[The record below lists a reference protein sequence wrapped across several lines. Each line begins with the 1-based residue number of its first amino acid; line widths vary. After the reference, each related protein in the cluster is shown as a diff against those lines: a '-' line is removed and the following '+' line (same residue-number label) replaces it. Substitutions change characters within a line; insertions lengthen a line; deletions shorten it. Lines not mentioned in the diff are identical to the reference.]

1 MEQSVAKPNRFKR
14 PATFLVALLA
24 LWLLPSLALLN
35 LSRSYSHSLAQIE
48 ELGIRV
54 NELRQSL
61 YFSEPLRVSRINDLA
76 LDAQLVYSIRLQI
89 ESDFQHA
96 LFRPDVNQLL
106 YVADQFLEKF
116 DEFIP
121 IESQVQDIVDNIKVL
136 RTDTELSPKLKPLLN
151 EFGVVVFEAMYS
163 DNQSS
168 SATYRAFDSILEKS
182 YSLKS
187 EEQDALQQLL
197 ADASALLSDY
207 AQLNYLVDK
216 IKKNSVNE
224 QIIKL
229 EAEFHDR
236 QYNLL
241 LIMLGLSLVAMIAL
255 LLWSVRSQKSKKE
268 VDQALKQEP
277 VIDSSQDDALSTS
290 NKDTS
295 SRNDTASRNNIVSHR
310 DTVSS
315 AVTPPSNPPSVL
327 DITPASQH
335 SDIQPQ
341 QSVFATSPQ
350 AISQEPILQEPI
362 PQVPVQQN
370 SIQQPPTQRT
380 PEQVQEP
387 EKHIASVT
395 DSKPAI
401 DIEEMLETLD
411 GDTESVELLLGV
423 FVEDHADDYTRFKS
437 LLIKDETSAARIVH
451 SLKGVAGSIKA
462 SRLAIIAATI
472 EMTMKQSRAISEH
485 DLAELEMAI
494 KASVDSA
501 HDYLNTQR

>member
-1 MEQSVAKPNRFKR
+1 MEQSVAKPKRFKK
-14 PATFLVALLA
+14 PATFLVVILA

-35 LSRSYSHSLAQIE
+35 LSRSYTNSLAQIE

-61 YFSEPLRVSRINDLA
+61 YFSEPLRVSRINELA

-136 RTDTELSPKLKPLLN
+136 RADTELSPKLKPLLN
-151 EFGVVVFEAMYS
+151 EFGVVIFEAMYS

-224 QIIKL
+224 QIIEL

-236 QYNLL
+236 QFNLL
-241 LIMLGLSLVAMIAL
+241 LVMLGLSLVTMITL
-255 LLWSVRSQKSKKE
+255 VLWGVRSKKLIQ
-268 VDQALKQEP
+268 QADKKQSPES
-277 VIDSSQDDALSTS
+277 VTDSSKENALSASRSKTGSHS
-290 NKDTS
+290 N
-295 SRNDTASRNNIVSHR
+295 TASRNKTASHY
-310 DTVSS
+310 DIASS
-315 AVTPPSNPPSVL
+315 AVKQPSNDTSVSSV
-327 DITPASQH
+327 TPMSKHSASQ
-335 SDIQPQ
+335 SQPQ
-341 QSVFATSPQ
+341 NSVNVTVQKIVKQNTEEAPV
-350 AISQEPILQEPI
+350 AEKYI
-362 PQVPVQQN
+362 P
-370 SIQQPPTQRT
+370 
-380 PEQVQEP
+380 
-387 EKHIASVT
+387 SVT

-401 DIEEMLETLD
+401 DIEDMLETLD
-411 GDTESVELLLGV
+411 GDAESVELLLGV
-423 FVEDHADDYTRFKS
+423 FVQDHADDYTKFKS
-437 LLIKDETSAARIVH
+437 LLTKDETSAARIVH

-485 DLAELEMAI
+485 DLKELEAAI
-494 KASVDSA
+494 KASIDA
-501 HDYLNTQR
+501 AFEYLDKQR

>member
-1 MEQSVAKPNRFKR
+1 MEQSVAKPKRFKK
-14 PATFLVALLA
+14 PATFLVVLLA

-35 LSRSYSHSLAQIE
+35 LSRSYTNSLAQIE

-61 YFSEPLRVSRINDLA
+61 YFSEPLRVSRINELA

-121 IESQVQDIVDNIKVL
+121 IESQVQDIVDNIKIL
-136 RTDTELSPKLKPLLN
+136 RADKELSPKLKPLLN

-182 YSLKS
+182 YSLKT

-236 QYNLL
+236 QFNLL
-241 LIMLGLSLVAMIAL
+241 LVMLGLSLVTMITL
-255 LLWSVRSQKSKKE
+255 VLWGVRSRKLIQ
-268 VDQALKQEP
+268 QADNELSPEP
-277 VIDSSQDDALSTS
+277 VTDSSKENA
-290 NKDTS
+290 
-295 SRNDTASRNNIVSHR
+295 
-310 DTVSS
+310 SS
-315 AVTPPSNPPSVL
+315 AVKQPSDDSSVLEITPPSKHL
-327 DITPASQH
+327 DL
-335 SDIQPQ
+335 QPQ
-341 QSVFATSPQ
+341 EGVNVTSQ
-350 AISQEPILQEPI
+350 KIVQKNTEEA
-362 PQVPVQQN
+362 PVA
-370 SIQQPPTQRT
+370 
-380 PEQVQEP
+380 
-387 EKHIASVT
+387 EKHIVSVT

-401 DIEEMLETLD
+401 DIEDMLETLD
-411 GDTESVELLLGV
+411 GDAESVELLLGV
-423 FVEDHADDYTRFKS
+423 FVQDHADDYTKFKS
-437 LLIKDETSAARIVH
+437 LLTKDETSAARIVH

-485 DLAELEMAI
+485 DLEELEAAI
-494 KASVDSA
+494 KASIDA
-501 HDYLNTQR
+501 AFEYLDKQR

>member
-1 MEQSVAKPNRFKR
+1 MEQSVAKPKRFKK
-14 PATFLVALLA
+14 PATFLVVLLA

-35 LSRSYSHSLAQIE
+35 LSRSYTNSLAQIE

-61 YFSEPLRVSRINDLA
+61 YFSEPLRVSRINELA

-121 IESQVQDIVDNIKVL
+121 IESQVQDIVDNIKIL
-136 RTDTELSPKLKPLLN
+136 RADKELSPKLKPLLN

-182 YSLKS
+182 YSLKT

-236 QYNLL
+236 QFNLL
-241 LIMLGLSLVAMIAL
+241 LVMLGLSLVTMITL
-255 LLWSVRSQKSKKE
+255 VLWGVRSRKLIQ
-268 VDQALKQEP
+268 QADNELSPEP
-277 VIDSSQDDALSTS
+277 VTDSSKENA
-290 NKDTS
+290 
-295 SRNDTASRNNIVSHR
+295 
-310 DTVSS
+310 SS
-315 AVTPPSNPPSVL
+315 AVKQPTNDSSVL
-327 DITPASQH
+327 EIMPTSKH
-335 SDIQPQ
+335 SDLKPQ
-341 QSVFATSPQ
+341 EGVNVTSQ
-350 AISQEPILQEPI
+350 KI
-362 PQVPVQQN
+362 VQQN
-370 SIQQPPTQRT
+370 TEEAP
-380 PEQVQEP
+380 VA

-401 DIEEMLETLD
+401 DIEDMLETLD
-411 GDTESVELLLGV
+411 GDAESVELLLGV
-423 FVEDHADDYTRFKS
+423 FVQDHADDYTKFKS
-437 LLIKDETSAARIVH
+437 LLTKDETSAARIVH

-485 DLAELEMAI
+485 DLEELEAAI
-494 KASVDSA
+494 KASIDA
-501 HDYLNTQR
+501 AFEYLDKQR

>member
-116 DEFIP
+116 DEFIS

-136 RTDTELSPKLKPLLN
+136 RIDTELSSKLKPLLN
-151 EFGVVVFEAMYS
+151 EFGVVVLEAMYS

-182 YSLKS
+182 YSLKT

-216 IKKNSVNE
+216 IKKNSVND

-229 EAEFHDR
+229 EDEFHGR
-236 QYNLL
+236 QYTLL
-241 LIMLGLSLVAMIAL
+241 LVMLGLSLMAMIAL
-255 LLWSVRSQKSKKE
+255 VLWSVRPSKFIKE
-268 VDQALKQEP
+268 ARIELRPEP

-295 SRNDTASRNNIVSHR
+295 SRNDTAARNNIVSHS
-310 DTVSS
+310 DTVSHSDIASS
-315 AVTPPSNPPSVL
+315 AETPPSNPPSVL

-341 QSVFATSPQ
+341 QSVCATSPQ
-350 AISQEPILQEPI
+350 AISQEPI

-370 SIQQPPTQRT
+370 SIQQPPIQRT
-380 PEQVQEP
+380 PEQVQE
-387 EKHIASVT
+387 KHIACVT

-437 LLIKDETSAARIVH
+437 LLTKDETSAARIVH

-485 DLAELEMAI
+485 DLAELELAI

>member
-187 EEQDALQQLL
+187 EEQDALQLLL

-255 LLWSVRSQKSKKE
+255 LLWSVRSQKSMKE
-268 VDQALKQEP
+268 VDQELRPEP

-295 SRNDTASRNNIVSHR
+295 SRNDTAARNNIVSHS
-310 DTVSS
+310 DIASS

-335 SDIQPQ
+335 SDTQPQ
-341 QSVFATSPQ
+341 QSVCATSPQ

-437 LLIKDETSAARIVH
+437 LLTKDETSAARIVH

>member
-1 MEQSVAKPNRFKR
+1 MEQSVAKPNRFKK
-14 PATFLVALLA
+14 PATFLVVLLA

-35 LSRSYSHSLAQIE
+35 LSRSYTNSLAQIE

-121 IESQVQDIVDNIKVL
+121 IESQVQDIVDNIKML
-136 RTDTELSPKLKPLLN
+136 RTDKDLSPKLKLLLN

-182 YSLKS
+182 YSLET

-229 EAEFHDR
+229 EAEFHER
-236 QYNLL
+236 QFNLL
-241 LIMLGLSLVAMIAL
+241 LVMLGLSLVAISTL
-255 LLWSVRSQKSKKE
+255 VLWSVSVRKVTQQPKAEQDTAPEQNKE
-268 VDQALKQEP
+268 KVVQFSESS
-277 VIDSSQDDALSTS
+277 VDSS
-290 NKDTS
+290 
-295 SRNDTASRNNIVSHR
+295 
-310 DTVSS
+310 
-315 AVTPPSNPPSVL
+315 
-327 DITPASQH
+327 H
-335 SDIQPQ
+335 S
-341 QSVFATSPQ
+341 ATSQTENKPEVSETVLNQ
-350 AISQEPILQEPI
+350 QPGYQL
-362 PQVPVQQN
+362 QQN
-370 SIQQPPTQRT
+370 MSPACQPDTLEAPMEERN
-380 PEQVQEP
+380 
-387 EKHIASVT
+387 IASVT

-411 GDTESVELLLGV
+411 GDAESVELLLGV
-423 FVEDHADDYTRFKS
+423 FVQDHADDYDKFKS

-462 SRLAIIAATI
+462 SRLAIIAASI

-485 DLAELEMAI
+485 DLEELEQAI

-501 HDYLNTQR
+501 YEYLDSQH

>member
-116 DEFIP
+116 DEFIS

-136 RTDTELSPKLKPLLN
+136 RTDTERSSKLKPLLN
-151 EFGVVVFEAMYS
+151 EFGVVVLEAMYS

-182 YSLKS
+182 YSLKT

-216 IKKNSVNE
+216 IKKNSVND

-229 EAEFHDR
+229 EDEFHGR
-236 QYNLL
+236 QYTLL
-241 LIMLGLSLVAMIAL
+241 LVMLGLSLMAMIAL
-255 LLWSVRSQKSKKE
+255 VLWSVRSQKSMKE
-268 VDQALKQEP
+268 VDQALRPEP
-277 VIDSSQDDALSTS
+277 VIDSSQEEA
-290 NKDTS
+290 
-295 SRNDTASRNNIVSHR
+295 
-310 DTVSS
+310 
-315 AVTPPSNPPSVL
+315 
-327 DITPASQH
+327 
-335 SDIQPQ
+335 QPQ
-341 QSVFATSPQ
+341 QSACTTSPQ

-437 LLIKDETSAARIVH
+437 LLAKDETSAARIVH

>member
-1 MEQSVAKPNRFKR
+1 MEQSVAKPKRFKK
-14 PATFLVALLA
+14 PATFLVVLLA

-35 LSRSYSHSLAQIE
+35 LSRSYTNSLAQIE

-61 YFSEPLRVSRINDLA
+61 YFSEPLRVSRINELA
-76 LDAQLVYSIRLQI
+76 LYAQLVYSIRLQI

-121 IESQVQDIVDNIKVL
+121 IESQVQDIVDNIKIL
-136 RTDTELSPKLKPLLN
+136 RADKELSPKLKPLLN

-168 SATYRAFDSILEKS
+168 SSTYRAFDSILEKS
-182 YSLKS
+182 YSLKT

-236 QYNLL
+236 QFNLL
-241 LIMLGLSLVAMIAL
+241 LVMLGLSLVTMITL
-255 LLWSVRSQKSKKE
+255 VLWGVRSRKLIQ
-268 VDQALKQEP
+268 QADNELSPEP
-277 VIDSSQDDALSTS
+277 VTDSSKENA
-290 NKDTS
+290 
-295 SRNDTASRNNIVSHR
+295 
-310 DTVSS
+310 SS
-315 AVTPPSNPPSVL
+315 AVKQPSNDSSVLEITPPSK
-327 DITPASQH
+327 H
-335 SDIQPQ
+335 SDLQPQ
-341 QSVFATSPQ
+341 EGVNVTSQ
-350 AISQEPILQEPI
+350 KI
-362 PQVPVQQN
+362 VQQN
-370 SIQQPPTQRT
+370 TEEAP
-380 PEQVQEP
+380 VA

-401 DIEEMLETLD
+401 DIEDMLETLD
-411 GDTESVELLLGV
+411 GDAESVELLLGV
-423 FVEDHADDYTRFKS
+423 FVQDHADDYTKFKS
-437 LLIKDETSAARIVH
+437 LLTKDETSAARIVH

-485 DLAELEMAI
+485 DLEELEAAI
-494 KASVDSA
+494 KASIDA
-501 HDYLNTQR
+501 AFEYLDKQR

>member
-255 LLWSVRSQKSKKE
+255 LLWSVRSQKSMKE
-268 VDQALKQEP
+268 VDQELRPEP
-277 VIDSSQDDALSTS
+277 VIDSSQEEAQL
-290 NKDTS
+290 
-295 SRNDTASRNNIVSHR
+295 
-310 DTVSS
+310 
-315 AVTPPSNPPSVL
+315 
-327 DITPASQH
+327 
-335 SDIQPQ
+335 Q
-341 QSVFATSPQ
+341 QSACTTSPQ

-437 LLIKDETSAARIVH
+437 LLTKDETSAARIVH

>member
-1 MEQSVAKPNRFKR
+1 MEQSVAKPKRFKK
-14 PATFLVALLA
+14 PATFLVVLLA

-35 LSRSYSHSLAQIE
+35 LSRSYTNSLAQIE

-121 IESQVQDIVDNIKVL
+121 IESQVQDIVDNIKIL
-136 RTDTELSPKLKPLLN
+136 RADKELSPQLKPLLN

-163 DNQSS
+163 ENQSS

-182 YSLKS
+182 YSLEN

-236 QYNLL
+236 QFNLL
-241 LIMLGLSLVAMIAL
+241 LVMLGLSLVAMSGIVF
-255 LLWSVRSQKSKKE
+255 WGVRSTKTMKEADQELSSELEINSSKE
-268 VDQALKQEP
+268 
-277 VIDSSQDDALSTS
+277 DASCS
-290 NKDTS
+290 D
-295 SRNDTASRNNIVSHR
+295 V
-310 DTVSS
+310 VSS
-315 AVTPPSNPPSVL
+315 AVKQADSDAYVSENRPTRQSS
-327 DITPASQH
+327 ASQ
-335 SDIQPQ
+335 PM
-341 QSVFATSPQ
+341 QSVNVTSQ
-350 AISQEPILQEPI
+350 
-362 PQVPVQQN
+362 PVVQD
-370 SIQQPPTQRT
+370 SIQQAS
-380 PEQVQEP
+380 EQAPVV
-387 EKHIASVT
+387 EKHVASVT

-401 DIEEMLETLD
+401 DIEDMLETLD
-411 GDTESVELLLGV
+411 GDAESVELLLGV
-423 FVEDHADDYTRFKS
+423 FVQDHAGDYEKFKS
-437 LLIKDETSAARIVH
+437 LLTKDETTAARIVH

-462 SRLAIIAATI
+462 SRLAIIAASI

-485 DLAELEMAI
+485 DLAELEKAI

-501 HDYLNTQR
+501 HEYLDSQR

>member
-1 MEQSVAKPNRFKR
+1 MEQSVAKPKRFKK
-14 PATFLVALLA
+14 PATFLVVLLA

-35 LSRSYSHSLAQIE
+35 LSRSYTNSLAQIE

-61 YFSEPLRVSRINDLA
+61 YFSEPLRVSRINELA

-121 IESQVQDIVDNIKVL
+121 IESQVQDIVDNIKIL
-136 RTDTELSPKLKPLLN
+136 RADKELSPKLKPLLN

-182 YSLKS
+182 YSLKT

-236 QYNLL
+236 QFNLL
-241 LIMLGLSLVAMIAL
+241 LVMLGLSLVTMITL
-255 LLWSVRSQKSKKE
+255 VLWGVRSRKLIQ
-268 VDQALKQEP
+268 QADNELSPEP
-277 VIDSSQDDALSTS
+277 VTDSSKENA
-290 NKDTS
+290 
-295 SRNDTASRNNIVSHR
+295 
-310 DTVSS
+310 SS
-315 AVTPPSNPPSVL
+315 AVKQPSNDSSVLEITPPSK
-327 DITPASQH
+327 H
-335 SDIQPQ
+335 SGLQPQ
-341 QSVFATSPQ
+341 EGVNVTSQ
-350 AISQEPILQEPI
+350 KI
-362 PQVPVQQN
+362 VQQN
-370 SIQQPPTQRT
+370 TEEAP
-380 PEQVQEP
+380 VA

-401 DIEEMLETLD
+401 DIEDMLETLD
-411 GDTESVELLLGV
+411 GDAESVELLLGV
-423 FVEDHADDYTRFKS
+423 FVQDHADDYTKFKS
-437 LLIKDETSAARIVH
+437 LLTKDETSAARIVH

-485 DLAELEMAI
+485 DLEELEAAI
-494 KASVDSA
+494 KASIDA
-501 HDYLNTQR
+501 AFEYLDKQR

>member
-1 MEQSVAKPNRFKR
+1 MEQSVAKPKRFKK
-14 PATFLVALLA
+14 PATFLVVLLA

-35 LSRSYSHSLAQIE
+35 LSRSYTNSLAQIE

-61 YFSEPLRVSRINDLA
+61 YFSEPLRVSRINELA

-121 IESQVQDIVDNIKVL
+121 IESQVQDIVDNIKIL
-136 RTDTELSPKLKPLLN
+136 RADKELSPKLKPLLN

-168 SATYRAFDSILEKS
+168 SSTYRAFDSILEKS
-182 YSLKS
+182 YSLKT

-236 QYNLL
+236 QFNLL
-241 LIMLGLSLVAMIAL
+241 LVMLGLSLVTMITL
-255 LLWSVRSQKSKKE
+255 VLWGVRSRKLIQ
-268 VDQALKQEP
+268 QADNELSPEP
-277 VIDSSQDDALSTS
+277 VTDSSKENA
-290 NKDTS
+290 
-295 SRNDTASRNNIVSHR
+295 
-310 DTVSS
+310 SS
-315 AVTPPSNPPSVL
+315 AVKQPTNDSSVL
-327 DITPASQH
+327 EIMPTSKH
-335 SDIQPQ
+335 SDLQPQ
-341 QSVFATSPQ
+341 EGVNVTSQ
-350 AISQEPILQEPI
+350 KI
-362 PQVPVQQN
+362 VQQN
-370 SIQQPPTQRT
+370 TEET
-380 PEQVQEP
+380 PVA

-401 DIEEMLETLD
+401 DIEDMLETLD
-411 GDTESVELLLGV
+411 GDAESVELLLGV
-423 FVEDHADDYTRFKS
+423 FVQDHADDYTKFKS
-437 LLIKDETSAARIVH
+437 LLTKDETSAARIVH

-485 DLAELEMAI
+485 DLEELEAAI
-494 KASVDSA
+494 KASIDA
-501 HDYLNTQR
+501 AFEYLDKQR

>member
-1 MEQSVAKPNRFKR
+1 MEQSVAKPKRFKK
-14 PATFLVALLA
+14 PATFLVVLLA
-24 LWLLPSLALLN
+24 LWLLPSLVLLN
-35 LSRSYSHSLAQIE
+35 LSRSYTNSLAQIE

-121 IESQVQDIVDNIKVL
+121 IESQVQGIVDNIKML
-136 RTDTELSPKLKPLLN
+136 RADKELSPKLKPLLN

-182 YSLKS
+182 YSLKT

-229 EAEFHDR
+229 EAEFHER
-236 QYNLL
+236 QFNLL
-241 LIMLGLSLVAMIAL
+241 LVMLGLGLVAMSAL
-255 LLWSVRSQKSKKE
+255 VVWSLSVRKAAQQPKGEPGVSPEPNKE
-268 VDQALKQEP
+268 KVVQFSDKENELFSESSVDFSSSVTKQSESEP
-277 VIDSSQDDALSTS
+277 E
-290 NKDTS
+290 
-295 SRNDTASRNNIVSHR
+295 VSE
-310 DTVSS
+310 
-315 AVTPPSNPPSVL
+315 AVLN
-327 DITPASQH
+327 Q
-335 SDIQPQ
+335 QPEYQ
-341 QSVFATSPQ
+341 PHMGS
-350 AISQEPILQEPI
+350 ISQPNTVEAPLAE
-362 PQVPVQQN
+362 
-370 SIQQPPTQRT
+370 R
-380 PEQVQEP
+380 
-387 EKHIASVT
+387 HIASVT

-423 FVEDHADDYTRFKS
+423 FVQDHAGDYEKFKS
-437 LLIKDETSAARIVH
+437 LLTKDETSAARIVH

-462 SRLAIIAATI
+462 SRLAIIAASI
-472 EMTMKQSRAISEH
+472 EMTMKQSRAISDH
-485 DLAELEMAI
+485 DLTELDQAI

-501 HDYLNTQR
+501 HEYLDRQH

>member
-1 MEQSVAKPNRFKR
+1 MEQSVAKPKRFKK
-14 PATFLVALLA
+14 PATFLVVLLA

-35 LSRSYSHSLAQIE
+35 LSRSYTNSLAQIE

-61 YFSEPLRVSRINDLA
+61 YFSEPLRVSRINELA

-121 IESQVQDIVDNIKVL
+121 IESQVQDIVDNIKIL
-136 RTDTELSPKLKPLLN
+136 RADKELSPKLKPLLN

-182 YSLKS
+182 YSLKT

-236 QYNLL
+236 QFNLL
-241 LIMLGLSLVAMIAL
+241 LVMLGLSLVTMITL
-255 LLWSVRSQKSKKE
+255 VLWGVRSRKLIQ
-268 VDQALKQEP
+268 QADNELSPEP
-277 VIDSSQDDALSTS
+277 VTDSSKENA
-290 NKDTS
+290 
-295 SRNDTASRNNIVSHR
+295 
-310 DTVSS
+310 SS
-315 AVTPPSNPPSVL
+315 AVKQPTNGSSVL
-327 DITPASQH
+327 EIMPASKH
-335 SDIQPQ
+335 SDLQPQ
-341 QSVFATSPQ
+341 EGVNVTSQ
-350 AISQEPILQEPI
+350 KIVQKNTEEA
-362 PQVPVQQN
+362 PVA
-370 SIQQPPTQRT
+370 
-380 PEQVQEP
+380 

-401 DIEEMLETLD
+401 DIEDMLETLD
-411 GDTESVELLLGV
+411 GDAESVELLLGV
-423 FVEDHADDYTRFKS
+423 FVQDHADDYTKFKS
-437 LLIKDETSAARIVH
+437 LLTKDETSAARIVH

-485 DLAELEMAI
+485 DLEELEAAI
-494 KASVDSA
+494 KASIDA
-501 HDYLNTQR
+501 AFEYLDKQR

>member
-1 MEQSVAKPNRFKR
+1 MEQSVAKPKRFKK
-14 PATFLVALLA
+14 PATFLVVLLA

-35 LSRSYSHSLAQIE
+35 LSRSYTNSLAQIE

-61 YFSEPLRVSRINDLA
+61 YFSEPLRVSRINELA

-121 IESQVQDIVDNIKVL
+121 IESQVQDIVDNIKIL
-136 RTDTELSPKLKPLLN
+136 RADKELSPKLKPLLN

-182 YSLKS
+182 YSLKT

-236 QYNLL
+236 QFNLL
-241 LIMLGLSLVAMIAL
+241 LVMLGLSLVTMITL
-255 LLWSVRSQKSKKE
+255 VLWGVRSRKLIQ
-268 VDQALKQEP
+268 QADNELSPEP
-277 VIDSSQDDALSTS
+277 VTDSSKENA
-290 NKDTS
+290 
-295 SRNDTASRNNIVSHR
+295 
-310 DTVSS
+310 SS
-315 AVTPPSNPPSVL
+315 AVKQPTNDSSVL
-327 DITPASQH
+327 EITPTSKH
-335 SDIQPQ
+335 SDLQPQ
-341 QSVFATSPQ
+341 EGVNVTSQ
-350 AISQEPILQEPI
+350 KI
-362 PQVPVQQN
+362 VQQN
-370 SIQQPPTQRT
+370 TEEAP
-380 PEQVQEP
+380 VA

-401 DIEEMLETLD
+401 DIEDMLETLD
-411 GDTESVELLLGV
+411 GDADSVELLLGV
-423 FVEDHADDYTRFKS
+423 FVQDHADDYTKFKS
-437 LLIKDETSAARIVH
+437 LLTKDETSAARIVH

-485 DLAELEMAI
+485 DLEELEAAI
-494 KASVDSA
+494 KASIDA
-501 HDYLNTQR
+501 AFEYLDKQR

>member
-116 DEFIP
+116 DEFIS

-136 RTDTELSPKLKPLLN
+136 RIDTELSSKLKPLLN
-151 EFGVVVFEAMYS
+151 EFGVVVLEAMYS

-182 YSLKS
+182 YSLKT

-216 IKKNSVNE
+216 IKKNSVND

-229 EAEFHDR
+229 EDEFHGR
-236 QYNLL
+236 QYTLL
-241 LIMLGLSLVAMIAL
+241 LVMLGLSLMAMIAL
-255 LLWSVRSQKSKKE
+255 VLWSVRPSKFIKE
-268 VDQALKQEP
+268 ARIELRPEP
-277 VIDSSQDDALSTS
+277 VIDSSQEEA
-290 NKDTS
+290 
-295 SRNDTASRNNIVSHR
+295 
-310 DTVSS
+310 
-315 AVTPPSNPPSVL
+315 
-327 DITPASQH
+327 
-335 SDIQPQ
+335 QPQ
-341 QSVFATSPQ
+341 QSACTTSPQ

-437 LLIKDETSAARIVH
+437 LLAKDETSAARIVH

>member
-1 MEQSVAKPNRFKR
+1 MEQSVAKPKRFKK
-14 PATFLVALLA
+14 PATFLVVLLA

-35 LSRSYSHSLAQIE
+35 LSRSYTNSLAQIE

-61 YFSEPLRVSRINDLA
+61 YFSEPLRVSRINELA

-121 IESQVQDIVDNIKVL
+121 IESQVQDIVDNIKIL
-136 RTDTELSPKLKPLLN
+136 RADKELSPKLKPLLN

-182 YSLKS
+182 YSLKT

-236 QYNLL
+236 QFNLL
-241 LIMLGLSLVAMIAL
+241 LVMLGLSLVTMITL
-255 LLWSVRSQKSKKE
+255 VLWGVRSRKLIQ
-268 VDQALKQEP
+268 QADNELSPEP
-277 VIDSSQDDALSTS
+277 VTDSSKENA
-290 NKDTS
+290 
-295 SRNDTASRNNIVSHR
+295 
-310 DTVSS
+310 SS
-315 AVTPPSNPPSVL
+315 AVKQPTNDSSVL
-327 DITPASQH
+327 EITPTSKH
-335 SDIQPQ
+335 SDLQPQ
-341 QSVFATSPQ
+341 EGVNVTSQ
-350 AISQEPILQEPI
+350 KIA
-362 PQVPVQQN
+362 QQN
-370 SIQQPPTQRT
+370 TEEAP
-380 PEQVQEP
+380 VA

-401 DIEEMLETLD
+401 DIEDMLETLD
-411 GDTESVELLLGV
+411 GDAESVELLLGV
-423 FVEDHADDYTRFKS
+423 FVQDHADDYTKFKS
-437 LLIKDETSAARIVH
+437 LLTKDETSAARIVH

-485 DLAELEMAI
+485 DLEELEAAI
-494 KASVDSA
+494 KASIDA
-501 HDYLNTQR
+501 AFEYLDKQR

>member
-1 MEQSVAKPNRFKR
+1 MEQSVAKPKRFKK
-14 PATFLVALLA
+14 PATFLVVILA
-24 LWLLPSLALLN
+24 LWLLSSLALLN
-35 LSRSYSHSLAQIE
+35 LSRSYTNSLAQIE

-61 YFSEPLRVSRINDLA
+61 YFSEPLRVSRINELA

-136 RTDTELSPKLKPLLN
+136 RADTELSPKLKPLLN
-151 EFGVVVFEAMYS
+151 EFGVVIFEAMYS

-224 QIIKL
+224 QIIEL

-236 QYNLL
+236 QFNLL
-241 LIMLGLSLVAMIAL
+241 LVMLGLSLVTMITL
-255 LLWSVRSQKSKKE
+255 VLWGVRSKKL
-268 VDQALKQEP
+268 VQQADKKQSPES
-277 VIDSSQDDALSTS
+277 VTDSSKENALFASCSKTGSHS
-290 NKDTS
+290 NTT
-295 SRNDTASRNNIVSHR
+295 SRNKTASHYDIA
-310 DTVSS
+310 SS
-315 AVTPPSNPPSVL
+315 AVKQPSNGTSVSSV
-327 DITPASQH
+327 TPMSTHSASQ
-335 SDIQPQ
+335 SQPQ
-341 QSVFATSPQ
+341 KSVNVT
-350 AISQEPILQEPI
+350 
-362 PQVPVQQN
+362 VQQIVKQN
-370 SIQQPPTQRT
+370 TEEAP
-380 PEQVQEP
+380 VA
-387 EKHIASVT
+387 EKHIPSVT

-401 DIEEMLETLD
+401 DIEDMLETLD
-411 GDTESVELLLGV
+411 GDAESVELLLGV
-423 FVEDHADDYTRFKS
+423 FVQDHADDYTKFKS
-437 LLIKDETSAARIVH
+437 LLTKDETSAARIVH

-485 DLAELEMAI
+485 DLKELEAAI
-494 KASVDSA
+494 KASVDA
-501 HDYLNTQR
+501 AFEYLDKQR

>member
-1 MEQSVAKPNRFKR
+1 MEQSVAKPKRFKK
-14 PATFLVALLA
+14 PATFLVVLLA

-35 LSRSYSHSLAQIE
+35 LSRSYTNSLAQIE

-61 YFSEPLRVSRINDLA
+61 YFSEPLRVSRINELA

-121 IESQVQDIVDNIKVL
+121 IESQVQDIVDNIKIL
-136 RTDTELSPKLKPLLN
+136 RADKELSPKLKPLLN

-182 YSLKS
+182 YSLKT

-236 QYNLL
+236 QFNLL
-241 LIMLGLSLVAMIAL
+241 LVMLDLSLVTMITL
-255 LLWSVRSQKSKKE
+255 VLWGVRSRKLIQ
-268 VDQALKQEP
+268 QADNELSPEP
-277 VIDSSQDDALSTS
+277 VTDSSKENA
-290 NKDTS
+290 
-295 SRNDTASRNNIVSHR
+295 
-310 DTVSS
+310 SS
-315 AVTPPSNPPSVL
+315 AVKQPTNDSSVL
-327 DITPASQH
+327 EIMPTSKH
-335 SDIQPQ
+335 SDLQPQ
-341 QSVFATSPQ
+341 EGVNVTSQ
-350 AISQEPILQEPI
+350 KI
-362 PQVPVQQN
+362 VQQN
-370 SIQQPPTQRT
+370 TEET
-380 PEQVQEP
+380 PVA

-401 DIEEMLETLD
+401 DIEDMLETLD
-411 GDTESVELLLGV
+411 GDAESVELLLGV
-423 FVEDHADDYTRFKS
+423 FVQDHADDYTKFKS
-437 LLIKDETSAARIVH
+437 LLTKDETSAARIVH

-485 DLAELEMAI
+485 DLEELEAAI
-494 KASVDSA
+494 KASIDA
-501 HDYLNTQR
+501 AFEYLDKQR

>member
-1 MEQSVAKPNRFKR
+1 MEQSVTKPKRFKK
-14 PATFLVALLA
+14 PATFLVVILA

-35 LSRSYSHSLAQIE
+35 LSRSYTNSLAQIE

-61 YFSEPLRVSRINDLA
+61 YFSEPLRVSRINELA

-136 RTDTELSPKLKPLLN
+136 RADTELSPKLKPLLN
-151 EFGVVVFEAMYS
+151 EFGVVIFEAMYS

-224 QIIKL
+224 QIIEL

-236 QYNLL
+236 QFNLL
-241 LIMLGLSLVAMIAL
+241 LVMLGLSLVTMITL
-255 LLWSVRSQKSKKE
+255 VLWGVRSKKL
-268 VDQALKQEP
+268 VQQADKKQSPES
-277 VIDSSQDDALSTS
+277 VTDSSRENALSGSRSKTGSRS
-290 NKDTS
+290 NNG
-295 SRNDTASRNNIVSHR
+295 SRSNTASRNKTASHY
-310 DTVSS
+310 DIASS
-315 AVTPPSNPPSVL
+315 AVKQSSNDASVSSVTPMSTHS
-327 DITPASQH
+327 ASQ
-335 SDIQPQ
+335 SQSQPQ
-341 QSVFATSPQ
+341 KSVNVT
-350 AISQEPILQEPI
+350 
-362 PQVPVQQN
+362 VQQIVKRN
-370 SIQQPPTQRT
+370 TEEAP
-380 PEQVQEP
+380 VA
-387 EKHIASVT
+387 EKHIPSVT

-401 DIEEMLETLD
+401 DIEDMLETLD
-411 GDTESVELLLGV
+411 GDAESVELLLGV
-423 FVEDHADDYTRFKS
+423 FVQDHADDYTKFKS

-485 DLAELEMAI
+485 DLKELEAAI
-494 KASVDSA
+494 KASIDA
-501 HDYLNTQR
+501 AFEYLDKQR

>member
-1 MEQSVAKPNRFKR
+1 MEQSVAKPNRFKK
-14 PATFLVALLA
+14 PATFLVVLLA

-35 LSRSYSHSLAQIE
+35 LSRSYTHSLAQIE

-121 IESQVQDIVDNIKVL
+121 IESQVQDIVDNIKLL
-136 RTDTELSPKLKPLLN
+136 RADTELSPKLKPLLN

-168 SATYRAFDSILEKS
+168 SATYRAFDSILDKS
-182 YSLKS
+182 YALET
-187 EEQDALQQLL
+187 EEQDAIQQLL

-236 QYNLL
+236 QFNLL
-241 LIMLGLSLVAMIAL
+241 LVMLGLSLVAMIAL
-255 LLWSVRSQKSKKE
+255 VLWGANAKKLTKE
-268 VDQALKQEP
+268 TDEEFTPEP
-277 VIDSSQDDALSTS
+277 EAES
-290 NKDTS
+290 
-295 SRNDTASRNNIVSHR
+295 
-310 DTVSS
+310 
-315 AVTPPSNPPSVL
+315 SNPSDSRTDHEEVELEEAAASVVK
-327 DITPASQH
+327 PAGNTSHVVGSQH
-335 SDIQPQ
+335 SNFQSQPSS
-341 QSVFATSPQ
+341 SVVA
-350 AISQEPILQEPI
+350 SQPAAKQNIEDT
-362 PQVPVQQN
+362 PV
-370 SIQQPPTQRT
+370 
-380 PEQVQEP
+380 V
-387 EKHIASVT
+387 EKHVASVT

-401 DIEEMLETLD
+401 DIEDMLETLD
-411 GDTESVELLLGV
+411 GDAESVELLLGV
-423 FVEDHADDYTRFKS
+423 FVQDHADDYEKFKS
-437 LLIKDETSAARIVH
+437 LLTKDETSAARVVH

-462 SRLAIIAATI
+462 SRLAIIAASI
-472 EMTMKQSRAISEH
+472 EMTMKQSRAISDH
-485 DLAELEMAI
+485 DLTELEQAI

-501 HDYLNTQR
+501 HAYLDNQR

>member
-1 MEQSVAKPNRFKR
+1 MEQSVAKPNRFKK
-14 PATFLVALLA
+14 PATFLVVLLA

-35 LSRSYSHSLAQIE
+35 LSRSYTHSLAQIE

-96 LFRPDVNQLL
+96 FFRPDVNQLL

-121 IESQVQDIVDNIKVL
+121 IESQVQDIVDNIKLL
-136 RTDTELSPKLKPLLN
+136 RADTELSPKLKPLLN

-168 SATYRAFDSILEKS
+168 SATYRAFDSILDKS
-182 YSLKS
+182 YALET
-187 EEQDALQQLL
+187 EEQDAIQQLL

-236 QYNLL
+236 QFNLL
-241 LIMLGLSLVAMIAL
+241 LVMLGLSLVAMIAL
-255 LLWSVRSQKSKKE
+255 VLWGANAKKLTKETDEEFIPEPEIEPSKPSASCTEADLEEATSGSVAREKGSVSYQSNHS
-268 VDQALKQEP
+268 VA
-277 VIDSSQDDALSTS
+277 SSVVKPAD
-290 NKDTS
+290 N
-295 SRNDTASRNNIVSHR
+295 ASHI
-310 DTVSS
+310 
-315 AVTPPSNPPSVL
+315 AG
-327 DITPASQH
+327 SQH
-335 SDIQPQ
+335 SNFQSQ
-341 QSVFATSPQ
+341 QSSSVASQP
-350 AISQEPILQEPI
+350 AIQQNIED
-362 PQVPVQQN
+362 VPV
-370 SIQQPPTQRT
+370 
-380 PEQVQEP
+380 V
-387 EKHIASVT
+387 EKHVASVT

-401 DIEEMLETLD
+401 DIEDMLETLD
-411 GDTESVELLLGV
+411 GDAESVELLLGV
-423 FVEDHADDYTRFKS
+423 FVQDHADDYEKFKS
-437 LLIKDETSAARIVH
+437 LLTKDKTSAARVVH

-462 SRLAIIAATI
+462 SRLAIIAASI

-485 DLAELEMAI
+485 DLTELEQAI

-501 HDYLNTQR
+501 HAYLDNQR

>member
-1 MEQSVAKPNRFKR
+1 MEQSVAKPKRFKKS
-14 PATFLVALLA
+14 ATFLVVLLA

-35 LSRSYSHSLAQIE
+35 LSRSYTNSLAQIE

-61 YFSEPLRVSRINDLA
+61 YFSEPLRVSRINELA

-121 IESQVQDIVDNIKVL
+121 IESQVQDIVDNIKIL
-136 RTDTELSPKLKPLLN
+136 RADKELSPKLKPLLN

-182 YSLKS
+182 YSLKT

-236 QYNLL
+236 QFNLL
-241 LIMLGLSLVAMIAL
+241 LVMLGLSLVTMITL
-255 LLWSVRSQKSKKE
+255 VLWGVRSRKLIQ
-268 VDQALKQEP
+268 QADNELSPEP
-277 VIDSSQDDALSTS
+277 VTASSKENALSAVKQPTNDSSVLEITSTS
-290 NKDTS
+290 K
-295 SRNDTASRNNIVSHR
+295 
-310 DTVSS
+310 
-315 AVTPPSNPPSVL
+315 
-327 DITPASQH
+327 H
-335 SDIQPQ
+335 SDLQPQ
-341 QSVFATSPQ
+341 EGVNVTSQ
-350 AISQEPILQEPI
+350 KI
-362 PQVPVQQN
+362 VQQN
-370 SIQQPPTQRT
+370 TEEAP
-380 PEQVQEP
+380 VA

-401 DIEEMLETLD
+401 DIEDMLETLD
-411 GDTESVELLLGV
+411 GDAESVELLLGV
-423 FVEDHADDYTRFKS
+423 FVQDHADDYTKFKS
-437 LLIKDETSAARIVH
+437 LLTKDETSAARIVH

-485 DLAELEMAI
+485 DLEELEAAI
-494 KASVDSA
+494 KASIDA
-501 HDYLNTQR
+501 AFEYLDKQR

>member
-1 MEQSVAKPNRFKR
+1 MEQSVAKPKRFKK
-14 PATFLVALLA
+14 PATFLVVLLA

-35 LSRSYSHSLAQIE
+35 LSRSYTNSLAQIE

-61 YFSEPLRVSRINDLA
+61 YFSEPLRVSRINELA

-121 IESQVQDIVDNIKVL
+121 IESQVQDIVDNIKIL
-136 RTDTELSPKLKPLLN
+136 RADKELSPKLKPLLN

-182 YSLKS
+182 YSLKT

-236 QYNLL
+236 QFNLL
-241 LIMLGLSLVAMIAL
+241 LVMLGLSLVTMITLVLWGVRARKLIQQADKELSPEPVTDSSKENAL
-255 LLWSVRSQKSKKE
+255 SAVKQPTNDSSVLEITPTSKHSDLQPQEGVNVTSQK
-268 VDQALKQEP
+268 
-277 VIDSSQDDALSTS
+277 I
-290 NKDTS
+290 
-295 SRNDTASRNNIVSHR
+295 
-310 DTVSS
+310 
-315 AVTPPSNPPSVL
+315 
-327 DITPASQH
+327 
-335 SDIQPQ
+335 
-341 QSVFATSPQ
+341 
-350 AISQEPILQEPI
+350 
-362 PQVPVQQN
+362 VQQN
-370 SIQQPPTQRT
+370 TEEAP
-380 PEQVQEP
+380 VA

-401 DIEEMLETLD
+401 DIEDMLETLD
-411 GDTESVELLLGV
+411 GDAESVELLLGV
-423 FVEDHADDYTRFKS
+423 FVQDHADDYTKFKS
-437 LLIKDETSAARIVH
+437 LLTKDETSAARIVH

-485 DLAELEMAI
+485 DLEELEAAI
-494 KASVDSA
+494 KASIDA
-501 HDYLNTQR
+501 AFEYLDKQR

>member
-1 MEQSVAKPNRFKR
+1 MEQSVAKPKRFKK
-14 PATFLVALLA
+14 PATFLVVLLA

-35 LSRSYSHSLAQIE
+35 LSRSYTNSLAQIE

-61 YFSEPLRVSRINDLA
+61 YFSEPLRVSRINELA

-121 IESQVQDIVDNIKVL
+121 IESQVQDIVDNIKIL
-136 RTDTELSPKLKPLLN
+136 RADKELSPKLKPLLN

-182 YSLKS
+182 YSLKT

-236 QYNLL
+236 QFNLL
-241 LIMLGLSLVAMIAL
+241 LVMLGLSLVTMITL
-255 LLWSVRSQKSKKE
+255 VLWGVRSRKLIQ
-268 VDQALKQEP
+268 QADNELSPEP
-277 VIDSSQDDALSTS
+277 VTDSSKENA
-290 NKDTS
+290 
-295 SRNDTASRNNIVSHR
+295 
-310 DTVSS
+310 SS
-315 AVTPPSNPPSVL
+315 AVKQPTNDSSVL
-327 DITPASQH
+327 EIMPTSKH
-335 SDIQPQ
+335 SDLKPQ
-341 QSVFATSPQ
+341 DGVNVTSQ
-350 AISQEPILQEPI
+350 KI
-362 PQVPVQQN
+362 VQQN
-370 SIQQPPTQRT
+370 TEEAP
-380 PEQVQEP
+380 VA

-401 DIEEMLETLD
+401 DIEDMLETLD
-411 GDTESVELLLGV
+411 GDAESVELLLGV
-423 FVEDHADDYTRFKS
+423 FVQDHADDYTKFKS
-437 LLIKDETSAARIVH
+437 LLTKDETSAARIVH

-485 DLAELEMAI
+485 DLEELEAAI
-494 KASVDSA
+494 KASIDA
-501 HDYLNTQR
+501 AFEYLDKQR

>member
-1 MEQSVAKPNRFKR
+1 MEQSVAKPKRFKK
-14 PATFLVALLA
+14 PATFLVLLLA

-35 LSRSYSHSLAQIE
+35 LSRSYTNSLAQIE

-61 YFSEPLRVSRINDLA
+61 YFSEPLRVSRINELA

-89 ESDFQHA
+89 ESGFQHA
-96 LFRPDVNQLL
+96 LFRPDANQLL

-121 IESQVQDIVDNIKVL
+121 IESQLQDIVDNIKIL
-136 RTDTELSPKLKPLLN
+136 RANKELSPKLKPLLN

-182 YSLKS
+182 YLLKT

-236 QYNLL
+236 QFNLL
-241 LIMLGLSLVAMIAL
+241 VVMLGLSLVAMISLVVWGASAKKVVQEADESPGRNPETDSNKEDVTPVSGTEGQSL
-255 LLWSVRSQKSKKE
+255 RKSNKNATSPASKKSAHDSF
-268 VDQALKQEP
+268 VQEK
-277 VIDSSQDDALSTS
+277 TS
-290 NKDTS
+290 FN
-295 SRNDTASRNNIVSHR
+295 
-310 DTVSS
+310 
-315 AVTPPSNPPSVL
+315 
-327 DITPASQH
+327 QH
-335 SDIQPQ
+335 SDIQSQ
-341 QSVFATSPQ
+341 QSSNLETNVLATS
-350 AISQEPILQEPI
+350 ATSQTNFEKL
-362 PQVPVQQN
+362 PV
-370 SIQQPPTQRT
+370 S
-380 PEQVQEP
+380 
-387 EKHIASVT
+387 EKHIISVT

-401 DIEEMLETLD
+401 DIEDMLETLD
-411 GDTESVELLLGV
+411 GDADSVELLLGV
-423 FVEDHADDYTRFKS
+423 FIQDHADDYTKFKS
-437 LLIKDETSAARIVH
+437 LLVKDEILAARIVH

-462 SRLAIIAATI
+462 SRLAIIAASI

-485 DLAELEMAI
+485 DLEELELAI
-494 KASVDSA
+494 KASVDA
-501 HDYLNTQR
+501 AYEYLASRH

>member
-241 LIMLGLSLVAMIAL
+241 LFMLGLSLVAMIAL
-255 LLWSVRSQKSKKE
+255 VLWSVRSQKSMKE
-268 VDQALKQEP
+268 VDQALRPEP
-277 VIDSSQDDALSTS
+277 VVDSRQEEA
-290 NKDTS
+290 
-295 SRNDTASRNNIVSHR
+295 
-310 DTVSS
+310 
-315 AVTPPSNPPSVL
+315 
-327 DITPASQH
+327 
-335 SDIQPQ
+335 QPQ
-341 QSVFATSPQ
+341 QSACTTSPQ
-350 AISQEPILQEPI
+350 AISQEPISQEPILQEPI

-387 EKHIASVT
+387 EKHIACVT

-437 LLIKDETSAARIVH
+437 LLTKDETSAARIVH

>member
-1 MEQSVAKPNRFKR
+1 MEQSVAKPKRFKK
-14 PATFLVALLA
+14 PATFLVVLLA

-35 LSRSYSHSLAQIE
+35 LSRSYTNSLAQIE

-121 IESQVQDIVDNIKVL
+121 IESQVQDIVDNIKIL
-136 RTDTELSPKLKPLLN
+136 RADKGLSPKLKPLLN

-163 DNQSS
+163 DSQSS

-182 YSLKS
+182 YSLKTK
-187 EEQDALQQLL
+187 EQDALQQLL

-229 EAEFHDR
+229 EAEFHER
-236 QYNLL
+236 QFNLL
-241 LIMLGLSLVAMIAL
+241 LVMLGLSLVAMSAL
-255 LLWSVRSQKSKKE
+255 VVWSVSVRKTALQPKAEQGIAPEPSKEKVVNLSDKE
-268 VDQALKQEP
+268 DELFSESSVDSTPSATNQFEKEP
-277 VIDSSQDDALSTS
+277 EVPE
-290 NKDTS
+290 
-295 SRNDTASRNNIVSHR
+295 
-310 DTVSS
+310 TVLNQQPEYQPQQNMS
-315 AVTPPSNPPSVL
+315 
-327 DITPASQH
+327 PASQP
-335 SDIQPQ
+335 DTID
-341 QSVFATSPQ
+341 
-350 AISQEPILQEPI
+350 EPM
-362 PQVPVQQN
+362 
-370 SIQQPPTQRT
+370 S
-380 PEQVQEP
+380 

-401 DIEEMLETLD
+401 DIEDMLETLD
-411 GDTESVELLLGV
+411 GDAESVELLLGV
-423 FVEDHADDYTRFKS
+423 FVQDHAGDYEKFKS

-462 SRLAIIAATI
+462 SRLAIIAASI

-485 DLAELEMAI
+485 DLEELEQAI

-501 HDYLNTQR
+501 YEYLDNQG

>member
-1 MEQSVAKPNRFKR
+1 MEQSVAKPKRFKK
-14 PATFLVALLA
+14 PATFLVVLLA

-35 LSRSYSHSLAQIE
+35 LSRSYTNSLAQIE

-61 YFSEPLRVSRINDLA
+61 YFSEPLRVSRINELA

-121 IESQVQDIVDNIKVL
+121 IESQVQDIVDNIKIL
-136 RTDTELSPKLKPLLN
+136 RADKELSPKLKPLLN

-182 YSLKS
+182 YSLKT

-236 QYNLL
+236 QFNLL
-241 LIMLGLSLVAMIAL
+241 LVMLGLSLVTMITL
-255 LLWSVRSQKSKKE
+255 VLWGVRSRKLIQQADKE
-268 VDQALKQEP
+268 LSPEP
-277 VIDSSQDDALSTS
+277 VTDSSKENA
-290 NKDTS
+290 
-295 SRNDTASRNNIVSHR
+295 
-310 DTVSS
+310 SS
-315 AVTPPSNPPSVL
+315 AVKQPTNDSSVL
-327 DITPASQH
+327 EITPTSKH
-335 SDIQPQ
+335 PDLQPQ
-341 QSVFATSPQ
+341 EGVNVTSQ
-350 AISQEPILQEPI
+350 KI
-362 PQVPVQQN
+362 VQQN
-370 SIQQPPTQRT
+370 TEEAP
-380 PEQVQEP
+380 VA

-401 DIEEMLETLD
+401 DIEDMLETLD
-411 GDTESVELLLGV
+411 GDAESVELLLGV
-423 FVEDHADDYTRFKS
+423 FVQDHADDYTKFKS
-437 LLIKDETSAARIVH
+437 LLTKDETSAARIVH

-485 DLAELEMAI
+485 DLEELEAAI
-494 KASVDSA
+494 KASIDA
-501 HDYLNTQR
+501 AFEYLDKQR